1 MTIRQVSQTA
11 ECCSCGACNSI
22 CPKNAIVI
30 KSTNIGRIYAD
41 INDNCID
48 CGLCAKVCPIINTT
62 NPNDFSDVYVG
73 NIQNCYVG
81 KSLDKFIYDN
91 SQSGGMCT
99 TVLKYLFEKQMID
112 AAVVTYMDE
121 GNVPHV
127 HGQVVT
133 SVEELYN
140 SQKSC
145 YTMVDVLSALNDALP
160 YKSISVVGLPCQIH
174 AVNELCKTSN
184 KYSNIKYRLS
194 LVCDRTL
201 CSLIQNVMLNLAN
214 LNDEQVKI
222 QWRNKNGIFN
232 NKVFNY
238 HNAPITISSNGKV
251 ISVLSRENRLAL
263 KEFFT
268 PPCCNKCTDKLGI
281 YADLVFGDPWGVSGI
296 DSKKGESLVIT
307 RTETGE
313 KMIKE
318 CIDSNYAILRKIDS
332 NEAIQGQKI
341 NQKRRKSIEVAEKQK
356 TTFLSLEAL
365 NREDIIVEA
374 KKVLNKDKKQRSS
387 ISFKLRMFC
396 KRMINRILK

>member
-1 MTIRQVSQTA
+1 
-11 ECCSCGACNSI
+11 
-22 CPKNAIVI
+22 
-30 KSTNIGRIYAD
+30 
-41 INDNCID
+41 
-48 CGLCAKVCPIINTT
+48 
-62 NPNDFSDVYVG
+62 
-73 NIQNCYVG
+73 
-81 KSLDKFIYDN
+81 
-91 SQSGGMCT
+91 
-99 TVLKYLFEKQMID
+99 
-112 AAVVTYMDE
+112 
-121 GNVPHV
+121 
-127 HGQVVT
+127 
-133 SVEELYN
+133 
-140 SQKSC
+140 
-145 YTMVDVLSALNDALP
+145 
-160 YKSISVVGLPCQIH
+160 
-174 AVNELCKTSN
+174 
-184 KYSNIKYRLS
+184 
-194 LVCDRTL
+194 
-201 CSLIQNVMLNLAN
+201 MLNLAN
-214 LNDEQVKI
+214 LNGEQVKI

-318 CIDSNYAILRKIDS
+318 CVDSNYAILRKIDS

-387 ISFKLRMFC
+387 ISFKLGMFC
-396 KRMINRILK
+396 KRMINKILK